1 MLGEPLQ
8 SPKSYIIALNNQFL
22 DRPKKKKKQQQQQ
35 TKQKKLLKK
44 HQQKENKWI
53 KVLFQVQKQLV
64 QLVDISILVR
74 RKPE

>member
-53 KVLFQVQKQLV
+53 KVLF
-64 QLVDISILVR
+64 
-74 RKPE
+74 